1 MQVGCVKIDDF
12 CQITSYISKTVLYRH
27 IVSIKVKV
35 VCALSNGGIAYE
47 LECPLTT
54 RNQPIFCVGML
65 Q

>member
-12 CQITSYISKTVLYRH
+12 CQITSYISKTVHYRH

-54 RNQPIFCVGML
+54 
-65 Q
+65 